1 MIRRTSNGLPNRETD
16 AQCVVCG
23 GTTTTLFEAMDVNRR
38 VTDER
43 FIYEVCRVCDVIVLA
58 NPPADIW
65 RFYRGEYFAEPT
77 RRQLEHASRRE
88 SYQLGF
94 VSRHVDGGRL
104 VEIGAAWGTFA
115 LNATKSGFEV
125 TALEADERC
134 CSYLERE
141 LNIQTIRTRAP
152 HTVLASLPPSAA
164 IALWQTLEHLPDPH
178 ATLAAAAENLD
189 AGGVLVIAT
198 PNPESLGFRMLRQKW
213 PHVDAPRHLWLL
225 PIDHLAE
232 RAASLGLELIELTTS
247 DTGARRWNT
256 FAWQRYFANG
266 AEHAALRVGALALG
280 WMVALASAPFE
291 RRGRNG
297 SSYTAVFRKTPV

>member
-1 MIRRTSNGLPNRETD
+1 MIRRTRRGLPDRETG
-16 AQCVVCG
+16 ARCAVCG
-23 GTTTTLFEAMDVNRR
+23 GTTKTLFETVDFNRR

-43 FIYEVCRVCDVIVLA
+43 FVYEVCQQCDVIVLA
-58 NPPADIW
+58 DPPADM
-65 RFYRGEYFAEPT
+65 RPFYGTDYFVEPT
-77 RRQLEHASRRE
+77 RRRLERSARRE

-94 VSRHVDGGRL
+94 VSRHAGTGRL

-141 LNIQTIRTRAP
+141 LGIETIQTRTP

-164 IALWQTLEHLPDPH
+164 IAMWQTLEHLPDPH

-198 PNPESLGFRMLRQKW
+198 PNPESLGFRILRRKW

-225 PIDHLAE
+225 PIDHLTE
-232 RAASLGLELIELTTS
+232 RAASVGLELIELTTS

-266 AEHAALRVGALALG
+266 AERFALRVGALVLG
-280 WMVALASAPFE
+280 WMVALAAAPFE

-297 SSYTAVFRKTPV
+297 SSYTAVFRKSPV